1 MKKQSAIVIG
11 STGLVGNHLIRLL
24 LQDKRFDQVL
34 VFGRRSTGLSHPKLQ
49 EHLVDF
55 DQISN
60 WAHSVQGDVL
70 FSALGT
76 TLKKAGSKEKQ
87 FLIDYTYQ
95 YQVAKAAAS
104 NGVASYVLVS
114 SAGANAKSKLF
125 YSRLKGQLDEAVQ
138 QAGFKQVAILRPS
151 FLDGERQE
159 QRTAEQIGL
168 SAMRWLTQFIFKRYR
183 PIHAKVVAQAM
194 INAFFSKTAVPSC
207 TIYELD
213 ELFPLASGELTKE
226 T

>member
-11 STGLVGNHLIRLL
+11 GTGLVGNHLIRLL
-24 LQDKRFDQVL
+24 LQDKRFDQVR
-34 VFGRRSTGLSHPKLQ
+34 VFGRRSIGLSHPKLQ
-49 EHLVDF
+49 EYLVDF

-95 YQVAKAAAS
+95 YQVAEAAAS

-114 SAGANAKSKLF
+114 SAGANPKSKLF
-125 YSRLKGQLDEAVQ
+125 YSRLKGQLDEAVRKP
-138 QAGFKQVAILRPS
+138 GFKQVVILRPS

-159 QRTAEQIGL
+159 HRTAEQTALRMMGWFTKFL
-168 SAMRWLTQFIFKRYR
+168 FKKYR
-183 PIHAKVVAQAM
+183 PIHAKIVAQAM
-194 INAFFSKTAVPSC
+194 INAFFNKTPVPSY

-213 ELFPLASGELTKE
+213 ELFPLASGNMTKE
-226 T
+226 I